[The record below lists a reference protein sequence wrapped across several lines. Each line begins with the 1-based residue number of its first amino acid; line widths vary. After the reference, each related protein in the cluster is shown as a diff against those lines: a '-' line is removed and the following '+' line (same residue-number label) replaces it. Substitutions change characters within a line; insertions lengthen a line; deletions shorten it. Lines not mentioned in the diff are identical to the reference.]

1 MFNQKSMEDK
11 IMTLARRNNTT
22 PSLFDR
28 FFDNDF
34 FDWSNKN
41 FSLTNTTLP
50 SVNIKED
57 EDKFEVE
64 LAAPGFKKSD
74 FKVEINN
81 GQLNIC
87 SEKKSENES
96 EKNENYRVKEFSY
109 QSFNRSISL
118 PDTVNEDKV
127 SAKYEDGLLK
137 LQIPKKD
144 EAKAKSAKEI
154 KIK

>member
-1 MFNQKSMEDK
+1 MEDK

-50 SVNIKED
+50 SINIKEY

-96 EKNENYRVKEFSY
+96 EDNENYRVKEFSY

-118 PDTVNEDKV
+118 PETVNEDKV

-144 EAKAKSAKEI
+144 EAKAKPAKEI

>member
-1 MFNQKSMEDK
+1 MEDK
-11 IMTLARRNNTT
+11 IMTLAKRNNTV
-22 PSLFDR
+22 PNLFDR

-50 SVNIKED
+50 SINIKED

-64 LAAPGFKKSD
+64 LAAPDFKKSD

-96 EKNENYRVKEFSY
+96 DENENYRVKEFSY

-137 LQIPKKD
+137 LHIPKKE
-144 EAKAKSAKEI
+144 EAKAKPAKEI

>member
-144 EAKAKSAKEI
+144 EAKAKPAKEI

>member
-50 SVNIKED
+50 SINIKED

-96 EKNENYRVKEFSY
+96 EDNENYRVKEFSY

-144 EAKAKSAKEI
+144 EAKAKPAKEI